1 MVFMFITAF
10 VLAALRSVAS
20 ASERFHLHMGGRKRG
35 AEIRSVLWL
44 SRRLVVDHGFMAW
57 MTFTAG
63 NCQVNYR
70 GRWIA
75 LVLHSSKTMF
85 SDE

>member
-35 AEIRSVLWL
+35 PNTLGSLAFSSLGGRPWL
-44 SRRLVVDHGFMAW
+44 HGLDDV
-57 MTFTAG
+57 TAG